1 MLLTISLICKIKV
14 FLVIILTH
22 IFEQSL
28 HEGVLSRAK
37 PVFSPTITKN
47 ALNPPPYV
55 RNCTNICL
63 IIQSN
68 WTRNEFGWNNQVY
81 RESAS
86 SDTYQD
92 LTVAC
97 CHDLGFF
104 YDELEVRKCAS
115 CNYCVHKIL

>member
-1 MLLTISLICKIKV
+1 MHGGVDFMAKAV
-14 FLVIILTH
+14 FNHTC
-22 IFEQSL
+22 
-28 HEGVLSRAK
+28 GR
-37 PVFSPTITKN
+37 N
-47 ALNPPPYV
+47 AIYTPSYV
-55 RNCTNICL
+55 RNCANVGL

-97 CHDLGFF
+97 CNDLGFF
-104 YDELEVRKCAS
+104 YV
-115 CNYCVHKIL
+115 